1 MRLKRAIEFSN
12 MALWIILSRA
22 AAFSEKESLAQV
34 GGKGPETRSI
44 SSLSRNFVVKR
55 SREMEW

>member
-1 MRLKRAIEFSN
+1 

-22 AAFSEKESLAQV
+22 APFSERESLAQV
-34 GGKGPETRSI
+34 GGKGPETTSI
-44 SSLSRNFVVKR
+44 SSLARNFVVKR